1 MDTVSIAPGRGTLLG
16 DPVAFRAGA
25 PAASPWRPLAAFHF
39 RRTERVRIEWPV
51 LAAIDGYEA
60 RLLDRKEQP
69 LQVPITVAAR
79 DGDTKVVAADLNL
92 APLSIGEYLIE
103 LTAKSAGTVERKLVA
118 IRVSNAR

>member
-1 MDTVSIAPGRGTLLG
+1 MA
-16 DPVAFRAGA
+16 
-25 PAASPWRPLAAFHF
+25 
-39 RRTERVRIEWPV
+39 EWPV

-92 APLSIGEYLIE
+92 APLGIGEYLIE